1 MGGSNKEKRKGTR
14 SSPGRKTPTVVNYGR
29 APAPTAAGGSEGCGA
44 LGGPLPG
51 GPFHPPGPATALAQP
66 QRGGGKAKT
75 PGSCCSPDGSRAQD
89 LGVGGGKRRAKSKRA
104 ARASVPMEPV
114 AASGGG
120 AGVAGWAT
128 WRHPE
133 QATAPRTWVAVETV
147 SFRSATD
154 QGITETL
161 QHSKS

>member
-120 AGVAGWAT
+120 GRSGRVGNLET
-128 WRHPE
+128 S
-133 QATAPRTWVAVETV
+133 RTSHGSEDVGGGGDGFL
-147 SFRSATD
+147 SFRY
-154 QGITETL
+154 
-161 QHSKS
+161 